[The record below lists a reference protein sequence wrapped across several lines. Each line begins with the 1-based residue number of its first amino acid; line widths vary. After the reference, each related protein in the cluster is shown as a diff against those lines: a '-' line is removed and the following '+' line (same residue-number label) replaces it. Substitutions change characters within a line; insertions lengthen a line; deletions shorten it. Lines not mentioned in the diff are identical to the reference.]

1 MSRIAI
7 FVALVV
13 LTIGT
18 VTSSISEVAAQEVM
32 NKLVMKAGQKVWLFH
47 SGTPDVMK
55 EICINEVIPVYRE
68 VKAGS
73 KYKVEEVGKVKVL
86 SSEGRNYFEARVVS
100 GEARVGD
107 IATKKA
113 ASCMV
118 LNPR

>member
-1 MSRIAI
+1 MSKITLLITLFTLTVGSIA
-7 FVALVV
+7 
-13 LTIGT
+13 
-18 VTSSISEVAAQEVM
+18 SSVSEVAAQEVM

-55 EICINEVIPVYRE
+55 EICIKDVIPVYRE
-68 VKAGS
+68 VKVGS
-73 KYKVEEVGKVKVL
+73 NYKIEEVGKVKVL

-100 GEARVGD
+100 GEVRVGD

-118 LNPR
+118 LYPR